1 MPRPAALSEGST
13 VAVVSPAG
21 PVVPDILEEG
31 LEQLRD
37 WGLEVRLDEDLYTR
51 EPDRGYLAGNDDVRR
66 RAVQRALDDP
76 EVEAIV
82 FSRGGYGTMRILPD
96 LEFATS
102 DGGPTLLVG
111 FSDLTAMHLY
121 VAGARGI
128 PTLHAPVV
136 KSLRM
141 HEPGDRSLA
150 SLRGALFGTRAAPI
164 AVDGLDRVTGGEA
177 TGRLLGGNLTLLVHM
192 IGSPLCPDLN
202 DTILLL
208 EDIGEEDYRL
218 DRAFTA
224 LRLAE
229 KSRRPAGLILGNFT
243 DCDGTFV
250 EESELA
256 QFVEVLGAEWE
267 VPAVADFPSGHGS
280 RNLAVP
286 MGVEAELDADSGR
299 VRITEDAVGSSR

>member
-1 MPRPAALSEGST
+1 MSRPSALSRGST

-37 WGLEVRLDEDLYTR
+37 WGLEVRLDDDLYTR
-51 EPDRGYLAGNDDVRR
+51 ESDHGYLAGDDDVRR

-76 EVEAIV
+76 EVEAVV

-96 LEFATS
+96 LDFTS
-102 DGGPTLLVG
+102 FDREPTLLVG
-111 FSDLTAMHLY
+111 FSDLTALHLH
-121 VAGARGI
+121 VAGVRGI

-136 KSLRM
+136 KSMRM
-141 HEPGDRSLA
+141 HEPGCPTLET
-150 SLRGALFGTRAAPI
+150 LRGALFGTREAPI
-164 AVDGLDRVTGGEA
+164 AVNGLDRVTGGEA

-192 IGSPLCPDLN
+192 IGSSLCPDLN
-202 DTILLL
+202 DTILLV
-208 EDIGEEDYRL
+208 EDVGEEDYRL

-224 LRLAE
+224 LRMAD
-229 KSRRPAGLILGNFT
+229 KSRRPAGLILGDFT

-250 EESELA
+250 EESEIA
-256 QFVEVLGAEWE
+256 AFVEALAAEWE

-286 MGVEAELDADSGR
+286 MGVEAEIDAEAGR
-299 VRITEDAVGSSR
+299 VRISEDVVQ